1 MSKKKKIEVITKD
14 MMKKETREE
23 QKEEFDN
30 TINAI
35 DIFSIYNGTHKSS
48 FAPLV
53 KIHYDRLMEAEEAK
67 DSAKILTSQ
76 FELDRLLQL
85 VLEEKKKNNQEKK

>member
-1 MSKKKKIEVITKD
+1 MTKKKTVITED
-14 MMKKETREE
+14 MMNKETKEE
-23 QKEEFDN
+23 QKKEFDN

-53 KIHYDRLMEAEEAK
+53 KIHYERLMAAEEAK
-67 DSAKILTSQ
+67 DSAKILSTQ

-85 VLEEKKKNNQEKK
+85 VLDEKKDNEG